1 MSVVVV
7 PPTPRK
13 ASPLAMDDER
23 APPAMGISSQI
34 LPLSRLS
41 LSSGGGGGIS
51 PTSSQDSANDAGG
64 AGSEVRGKANGD
76 TSSSS
81 VDSGSPPSE
90 DGAPPPGDG
99 RDPKSWPVKDKL
111 LKLRKSF
118 TEPLVQYFQE
128 LQVLLA
134 ELIVYITEMGEKMV

>member
-1 MSVVVV
+1 
-7 PPTPRK
+7 
-13 ASPLAMDDER
+13 
-23 APPAMGISSQI
+23 MGISSQI

-51 PTSSQDSANDAGG
+51 PTSSQDSSNDAGSCG
-64 AGSEVRGKANGD
+64 ENKDKANGD

-90 DGAPPPGDG
+90 DAQSDSK
-99 RDPKSWPVKDKL
+99 DLKAWPVKDKL
-111 LKLRKSF
+111 LKLRRSF

-128 LQVLLA
+128 LQA
-134 ELIVYITEMGEKMV
+134 GFTALIC

>member
-13 ASPLAMDDER
+13 ASPEAADTH

-51 PTSSQDSANDAGG
+51 PTSSQDSSNDVGG
-64 AGSEVRGKANGD
+64 DGKDKAIGD

-90 DGAPPPGDG
+90 DGTGAGAGDSK
-99 RDPKSWPVKDKL
+99 DPKSWPVKNKL

-128 LQVLLA
+128 LQAGFA
-134 ELIVYITEMGEKMV
+134 ELIGRSSVSN

>member
-1 MSVVVV
+1 
-7 PPTPRK
+7 
-13 ASPLAMDDER
+13 
-23 APPAMGISSQI
+23 MGISSQI

-51 PTSSQDSANDAGG
+51 PTSSQDSSSNGESKDKNSGG
-64 AGSEVRGKANGD
+64 AGGD

-90 DGAPPPGDG
+90 SDATSAGDS
-99 RDPKSWPVKDKL
+99 RELKAWPVKDKL

-128 LQVLLA
+128 LQAGL
-134 ELIVYITEMGEKMV
+134 TEFNDR